1 MESKRSGRKAAERAP
16 CTCDI
21 YGYPACPLSPD
32 QSKKNVENGHLPVPL
47 SMLQE
52 VKDGSSPNAITHPAG
67 PALQGR
73 CERCALIV
81 IMMQVNERTEQLER
95 A

>member
-1 MESKRSGRKAAERAP
+1 
-16 CTCDI
+16 
-21 YGYPACPLSPD
+21 
-32 QSKKNVENGHLPVPL
+32 
-47 SMLQE
+47 MLQE